1 MNDFMNNNNKPRTK
15 KEKTIERFVNVLLI
29 LNLITAFLLTDEKVV
44 RMYGEWLDLF
54 CDISIVIFII
64 EIIFRIYLYGKKGR
78 VKDFFYENHE
88 WQYWNIFDFG
98 VTFISAIS
106 LISGLAVLVGVRT
119 LRLLKLLNTVKLFAR
134 QKRLQSITEAIVA
147 SMPPIFG
154 AALYFLMLYS
164 TYAIMGISLY
174 KESSPEYFGNLG
186 VTFVTLFQ
194 VMTLD
199 DWTHIMRTVMCIH
212 PYAWIY
218 FISFV
223 LIASYVLLNLI
234 VGIIVDSLQTVREK
248 RELAT
253 QNELNIQ
260 IEALRNQLQTFKY
273 ELDKLESKTS
283 HENDTSGEAFSHETE
298 PHSQSNQ

>member
-1 MNDFMNNNNKPRTK
+1 MVDTDKPKTI
-15 KEKTIERFVNVLLI
+15 KEKFVERFVNILLI
-29 LNLITAFLLTDEKVV
+29 LNLISAFLLTDGNIVEK
-44 RMYGEWLDLF
+44 YGRYLDFF
-54 CDISIVIFII
+54 CDVSIVFFVI
-64 EIIFRIYLYGKKGR
+64 EISYRIFLCGKKGHVR
-78 VKDFFYENHE
+78 DFFYQNGE

-98 VTFISAIS
+98 VTFLSAIS
-106 LISGLAVLVGVRT
+106 LISGLAVLVGMRT

-154 AALYFLMLYS
+154 AALYFTMLYS

-174 KESSPEYFGNLG
+174 KESNPEYFGNLG

-199 DWTHIMRTVMCIH
+199 DWTLIMKSVTRIH

-253 QNELNIQ
+253 QSELNNQ
-260 IEALRNQLQTFKY
+260 IKALRDQLKTFEY
-273 ELDKLESKTS
+273 ELEKLESQKNQQS
-283 HENDTSGEAFSHETE
+283 DTPVYETTVDE
-298 PHSQSNQ
+298 KESQ